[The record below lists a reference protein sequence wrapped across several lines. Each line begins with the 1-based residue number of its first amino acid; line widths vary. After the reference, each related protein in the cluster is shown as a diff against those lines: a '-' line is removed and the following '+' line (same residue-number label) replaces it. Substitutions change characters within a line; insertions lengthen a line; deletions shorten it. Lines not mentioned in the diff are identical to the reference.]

1 MGALERGIGPGVED
15 PAAAGTAIIEDGLP
29 EITMGEE
36 SLGGLATRTAQ
47 PGGMKAIAEGLRAGI
62 LIHEII
68 DREIHR

>member
-1 MGALERGIGPGVED
+1 
-15 PAAAGTAIIEDGLP
+15 
-29 EITMGEE
+29 MGEE
-36 SLGGLATRTAQ
+36 SRGGLATRTAQ